1 MALELLAPALI
12 PVLANSLGN
21 LISKWTG
28 GAKAQSVDD
37 VVKLGQLEIDKL
49 KALAELDQPHGQPS
63 QWVVDLR
70 ASFRYVAVLLVWVA
84 TFLAVF
90 TPSVP
95 AELTEIMLSLA
106 GATLSFIIGE
116 RMVLSMRMRNA
127 TAGGTKK

>member
-1 MALELLAPALI
+1 MGLELLLPSLI
-12 PVLANSLGN
+12 PVLSNGIGN
-21 LISKWTG
+21 LITKWTG

-49 KALAELDQPHGQPS
+49 NALASLDKPYGNPS

-70 ASFRYVAVLLVWVA
+70 ASFRYIAVLLVWLF
-84 TFLAVF
+84 TFAALF

-95 AELTEIMLSLA
+95 AALTETMLTLA

-116 RMVLSMRMRNA
+116 RMMLSFKAVGSKRQ
-127 TAGGTKK
+127 

>member
-1 MALELLAPALI
+1 MGLEILLPSLI
-12 PVLANSLGN
+12 PVLSNGIGN
-21 LISKWTG
+21 LITKWTG

-49 KALAELDQPHGQPS
+49 NALASLDKPYGTPS

-70 ASFRYVAVLLVWVA
+70 ASFRYVAVLLVWLF
-84 TFLAVF
+84 TFAAIF

-95 AELTEIMLSLA
+95 AELTEVMLTLA

-116 RMVLSMRMRNA
+116 RMMLSLKAVGSKRS
-127 TAGGTKK
+127 